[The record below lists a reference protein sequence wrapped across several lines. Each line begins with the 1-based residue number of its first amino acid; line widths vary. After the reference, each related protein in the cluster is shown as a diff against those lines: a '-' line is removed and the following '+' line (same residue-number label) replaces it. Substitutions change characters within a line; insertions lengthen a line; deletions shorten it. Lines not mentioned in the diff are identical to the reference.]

1 MYTTVA
7 AEQTVSL
14 APHEVFALFGSAHA
28 TGWLFSARC
37 DAVAP
42 GAIVSMQLP
51 LDERGGSRGVDILG
65 RLTRVVPGAIIDIE
79 HTQPWRGRIS
89 LRFRPAGARR
99 TRVQVRASVPLEGVQ
114 WLLHRRGLPLPEPA
128 DDGAVRLGVITSASG
143 TGAVY
148 SMSAE
153 LMAELA
159 VDEINADGGIAGRRA
174 RLVIADDAT
183 DADQAADEARRMVRL
198 GCRVVFVNSTSA
210 SFDAVRRA
218 VRGRKVLVV
227 HTVVNEGG
235 GVSPTVVR
243 LGERPQ
249 AQLDAL
255 AGPVMRRADARR
267 WFFVGQTY
275 VWSHGAHAAARR
287 AVSRAGGQ
295 VAGEDLAPL
304 GTTDFSDTLD
314 RIQLSGADLVLST
327 LVGADE
333 VAFERQSE
341 AAGLR
346 GSTRTV
352 SLVLEESTLAHIG
365 PRASAGLQTALSYF
379 QDNPLPGNADLL
391 ARYRAAYGPWAPPV
405 TSLSETVYEAIHQY
419 ARILHVDPEGDA
431 ADHGRALSRRRRGS
445 QGDAIGSR
453 DLVAPALYVAEA
465 GPSGLEIVEAV
476 PEKAGA

>member
-51 LDERGGSRGVDILG
+51 LDERGGTRGVDILG
-65 RLTRVVPGAIIDIE
+65 RLTRVVPGAMIDIE

-128 DDGAVRLGVITSASG
+128 DDGALRLGVITSASG

-159 VDEINADGGIAGRRA
+159 VDEINADGGVAGRRV
-174 RLVIADDAT
+174 RLVVADDAT

-255 AGPVMRRADARR
+255 AAPVMRRADARR

-287 AVSRAGGQ
+287 AVARAGGH

-314 RIQLSGADLVLST
+314 RIQLSVPTWCSARWSGP
-327 LVGADE
+327 
-333 VAFERQSE
+333 
-341 AAGLR
+341 
-346 GSTRTV
+346 TRWR
-352 SLVLEESTLAHIG
+352 S
-365 PRASAGLQTALSYF
+365 
-379 QDNPLPGNADLL
+379 N
-391 ARYRAAYGPWAPPV
+391 
-405 TSLSETVYEAIHQY
+405 
-419 ARILHVDPEGDA
+419 
-431 ADHGRALSRRRRGS
+431 GRARRPGCAARPGPSRS
-445 QGDAIGSR
+445 CSR
-453 DLVAPALYVAEA
+453 SRHSPTSAPVPAPAC
-465 GPSGLEIVEAV
+465 
-476 PEKAGA
+476 KRR